1 MIFVNCKMIYKAII
15 KYHLYVNESQIPIS
29 SPGQSHSHQLA
40 FLLLVQYE
48 LGLL

>member
-15 KYHLYVNESQIPIS
+15 KYHLYVNDSQIPIS